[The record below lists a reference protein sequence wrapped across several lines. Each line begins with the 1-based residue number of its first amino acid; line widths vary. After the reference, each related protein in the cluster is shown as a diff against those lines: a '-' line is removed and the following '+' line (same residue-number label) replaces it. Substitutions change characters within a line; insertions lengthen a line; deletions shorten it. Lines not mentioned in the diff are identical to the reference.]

1 MDTTRELFVEEVSD
15 AYDAEHRFLT
25 AMEEMQGK
33 AEDAELK
40 KGITDHIAQTQ
51 DHIEWLGEI
60 FSRLERKPTRKTCD
74 GAKGIVADGQK
85 SVGEVG
91 AATLRDSVI
100 AAGLAKAEHYEIA
113 TYSALVAGA
122 ETMGNEPMAQVLKRI
137 LGQEQAVAER
147 LGRAA
152 PTLLKKAADEESAPR

>member
-25 AMEEMQGK
+25 AMEDMQ
-33 AEDAELK
+33 ARVEDAELK
-40 KGITDHIAQTQ
+40 KGITEHIAQTQ
-51 DHIEWLGEI
+51 DHIEWLGEV
-60 FSRLERKPTRKTCD
+60 FSSLERRPARKTCD

-85 SVGEVG
+85 SIDEIG
-91 AATLRDSVI
+91 AANLRDSVI

-122 ETMGNEPMAQVLKRI
+122 ETMDNKPVAQVLRRI
-137 LGQEQAVAER
+137 LAQEQAVAER
-147 LGRAA
+147 LERAA
-152 PTLLKKAADEESAPR
+152 PTLLKRAANEESAPR